1 MKAVREWTG
10 YNMEEKMT
18 KRDFI
23 IGLRRALSGKLDGRA
38 VTEHASYYEEY
49 IEVQV
54 RKGKE
59 EWQVT
64 EELGDPALLAKS
76 ILNADRAG
84 GSCLNETKL
93 FALGMYV
100 KSICLDLVQ
109 KMKRK
114 AKDWFESLR

>member
-1 MKAVREWTG
+1 MAREWIA
-10 YNMEEKMT
+10 YNKEDRMT
-18 KRDFI
+18 KKDFI
-23 IGLRRALSGKLDGRA
+23 TRLRRALSGKLDGMA

-49 IEVQV
+49 IEIQV

-76 ILNADRAG
+76 ILNAERDSRTH
-84 GSCLNETKL
+84 LNEAKL
-93 FALGMYV
+93 FALGTYM
-100 KSICLDLVQ
+100 KSICLDFGQ
-109 KMKRK
+109 KIKQK

>member
-1 MKAVREWTG
+1 MVREWTG

-49 IEVQV
+49 IEIQV

-64 EELGDPALLAKS
+64 EALGDPALLAKS
-76 ILNADRAG
+76 ILNAERDGRTH
-84 GSCLNETKL
+84 LNETKL
-93 FALGMYV
+93 LAFGTHV
-100 KSICLDLVQ
+100 KSVCLDLGQ
-109 KMKRK
+109 KIKHK
-114 AKDWFESLR
+114 AKEWFEGLR